1 MGDIMMVPS
10 SLNITCIETHITTTD
25 IMRKTT
31 QEEAE
36 EDGETIGKD
45 EVGRTIEKEEVG
57 ETQDKVEGGEGGPE
71 VGGEEERIHTLIS
84 LPVQI
89 HPRLLLLRVHM

>member
-1 MGDIMMVPS
+1 MMVPS
-10 SLNITCIETHITTTD
+10 SLNITCIETHKTTTD
-25 IMRKTT
+25 IMRETT

-45 EVGRTIEKEEVG
+45 EGTIEKEEVG
-57 ETQDKVEGGEGGPE
+57 ETKEKVEGGEGGPE
-71 VGGEEERIHTLIS
+71 VGGEEEHIHTLIS

-89 HPRLLLLRVHM
+89 RLLLLRVHNI